1 MLITD
6 EKLRNILDT
15 IQIDDEHTLAS
26 VNTLQSIE
34 IKDQK
39 IKLELCVFNPSLHFK
54 NKIRKEVETK
64 VLKEFPNASI

>member
-26 VNTLQSIE
+26 VNTLQSAK

-39 IKLELCVFNPSLHFK
+39 IKLELCVFNPSLQFK

>member
-6 EKLRNILDT
+6 DKLRSILDT

-26 VNTLQSIE
+26 VNTLQSAQ

-39 IKLELCVFNPSLHFK
+39 IKLELM
-54 NKIRKEVETK
+54 
-64 VLKEFPNASI
+64 